1 MLEQGKVVETGTHT
15 ELLEKRAFI
24 CQIME
29 QSAKSRKNIEGGMRD
44 EAQWIHRS
52 DQTIGLVRPLT
63 GYMILAIV
71 MGLIG
76 HLCAT
81 FITILGGYALL
92 NVLHLQI
99 ALSLNFIIAGVVIMA
114 ILRGVPDTAEQMC
127 NHYIA
132 FKLLALIRNHVFKLC
147 ANMPAKLEGKE

>member
-1 MLEQGKVVETGTHT
+1 MKRSGFTVVTK
-15 ELLEKRAFI
+15 L
-24 CQIME
+24 
-29 QSAKSRKNIEGGMRD
+29 
-44 EAQWIHRS
+44 
-52 DQTIGLVRPLT
+52 IGLVRPLT

-81 FITILGGYALL
+81 SITILGGYALL

-114 ILRGVPDTAEQMC
+114 ILRGVLRYGEQMC

-132 FKLLALIRNHVFKLC
+132 FKLLALIRNHVFQALRKLC
-147 ANMPAKLEGKE
+147 PAKLEGKDKGI